1 MEKQVDEK
9 VLFPLV
15 IGERSHHELV
25 SSFTFEILM
34 MEGLTSMLLKKKK
47 KKALTWTL
55 QSLMSQTSFG
65 VAVTAL
71 LVPNLSSKTHSLL
84 L

>member
-34 MEGLTSMLLKKKK
+34 MGGLTSMLLKKK

>member
-47 KKALTWTL
+47 
-55 QSLMSQTSFG
+55 
-65 VAVTAL
+65 
-71 LVPNLSSKTHSLL
+71 P
-84 L
+84 

>member
-34 MEGLTSMLLKKKK
+34 MEGLTSMLLKKK
-47 KKALTWTL
+47 
-55 QSLMSQTSFG
+55 SLDVDF
-65 VAVTAL
+65 AVTDES
-71 LVPNLSSKTHSLL
+71 N
-84 L
+84 